1 MQSTTGCKINV
12 APASGHDIEREIGL
26 VGTRSAIDQA
36 KRAIRDKVH
45 AVVSLAA
52 NMIRNILTLQR
63 RRRIAEEVD
72 RVVMSSSTIST
83 HIRSSLMANRI
94 KIKIKIKIKTSSSHK
109 VKLKVEVTWILMQ
122 PTVAT
127 KTTLRY
133 GIQA

>member
-12 APASGHDIEREIGL
+12 APASGQDIEREIGL

-45 AVVSLAA
+45 AVVSQAT
-52 NMIRNILTLQR
+52 NMIRIILTLQR
-63 RRRIAEEVD
+63 RRRIEEVVD
-72 RVVMSSSTIST
+72 RVVMSNSMIST
-83 HIRSSLMANRI
+83 HILSSLMVSRIRI
-94 KIKIKIKIKTSSSHK
+94 KITVKTNNSHK
-109 VKLKVEVTWILMQ
+109 VKLKVEVMWILMQ

-127 KTTLRY
+127 KTTLRC